1 MDKKI
6 FTIQIDGIEKS
17 YKDVL
22 SLVEALKL
30 MEDSNVRIATT
41 TQSTTEATDEQDKVT
56 KQYQSTLDR
65 IAKLE
70 EEATRQQ
77 IAATQTL
84 REKTAV
90 TQQEVKANNSAEGS
104 IKQMG
109 AQLSLLRREYDNLS
123 KEERENEDVGGKLLN
138 QIQEL
143 DAAFK
148 TAKESTG
155 RFQDSVG
162 NYAVAGKEMK
172 TQLKEIQAELAN
184 MLQNGIQPTDQAFLE
199 LAEQAGGLQDAI
211 GDAKAAIGK
220 FASDTRG
227 LDQVINV
234 GSSLTAVFGTAQG
247 VMSMFGESGEA
258 VAAQL
263 QKLQGVMA
271 TLQSLQTLQN
281 NISQQGT
288 LTNTLYLKGLK
299 LLGLE
304 KKKDVAAT
312 AASTAAQGANTVA
325 TGAAT
330 VATKTFSK
338 ALIATGIG
346 AIVVLLGLL
355 IANFSEIKDWFLKLI
370 GPIDGFKATLMGI
383 GSVIVNYIVSPFK
396 ALFKMMKGDFSGA
409 VDEFKKG
416 FDVMGNYSAG
426 KNAQMAKD
434 TAERNRK
441 FVEGA
446 LATTDTLI
454 KNNEAKYGSDYK
466 YTEEGKK
473 MYQKYYA
480 YQLSLAKDDK
490 EKFAEIQREK
500 WAFDKELNDKQKE
513 AEKKKAEDA
522 KKAAEDAKKI
532 ADERKK
538 TLEDYKK
545 SLESFNKDTYTLSIT
560 NEEKLIESQKK
571 VAKTS
576 DDLALAYGK
585 EYELLKQ
592 KNEDEKQEVEKQAE
606 ELLKKAEKLKQDTTA
621 ITASK
626 NERLKEL
633 EEKRTAD
640 LLAIETEKVD
650 AIKKLKDDA
659 DKKVLDDRK
668 TALDSELKLINSQ
681 YTSIQDL
688 TKQAVKRTGKFDL
701 IDVDATKENYKK
713 INNELAKYLDN
724 LSSSKDRIS
733 KYYDDMAN
741 IYSKDSQEY
750 KDLQDKKKAALDD
763 IESKTKVVNKN
774 MEDNTQASTQTQQ
787 EYFSDL
793 YEKMGATFEA
803 VNELMSGAF
812 DAAQSIFEMQLEEA
826 QAKLDEVSEKYDE
839 AVEKKE
845 ESNQRLAELEEEAKT
860 ATGGRAQVVQ
870 EQISREMENN
880 KELAIQ
886 EKELAKEK
894 EKREKEVAKI
904 EKKQKKTQLAQN
916 LVTGI
921 AQTAL
926 GVTQAL
932 GSYPPPIS
940 FVMAALVGAMGA
952 VNTGIIAAQMSKLE
966 DGGLLNGKRHKEG
979 GMRVEGTNIEVEGG
993 EYVINRTST
1002 QKNLG
1007 LIEYINTS
1015 RKEVQMN
1022 DVVSYFNNNKSFS
1035 SNFISSKNTSSSLIS
1050 GSTITAAPVFIQQYE
1065 SGGQLANLDTV
1076 GAATSTD
1083 NRILDALNNINF
1095 QPSVSVKEI
1104 QDVQNRMTSV
1114 RELAGAT
1121 N

>member
-6 FTIQIDGIEKS
+6 FVIQIDGIEKS
-17 YKDVL
+17 YKDIL

-30 MEDSNVRIATT
+30 MEDSNMKIATT
-41 TQSTTEATDEQDKVT
+41 TQSTTEATEEQDKVQ
-56 KQYQSTLDR
+56 KQYQDTLNR

-70 EEATRQQ
+70 EDATKQQ

-84 REKTAV
+84 REKTAI
-90 TQQEVKANNSAEGS
+90 TQQEVKVNTAAEGS
-104 IKQMG
+104 VKQMG
-109 AQLSLLRREYDNLS
+109 AQLSLLRRQYDNLS
-123 KEERENEDVGGKLLN
+123 KSERENEDVGGKLLK
-138 QIQEL
+138 QIQAL
-143 DAAFK
+143 DEEFK
-148 TAKESTG
+148 AAKESTG

-162 NYAVAGKEMK
+162 NYAIAGKEMK
-172 TQLKEIQAELAN
+172 TQLKDMQAELAN
-184 MLQNGIQPTDQAFLE
+184 MLQNGIQPTDQAFLD
-199 LAEQAGGLQDAI
+199 LAEQAGALQDAI

-258 VAAQL
+258 VAQQI
-263 QKLQGVMA
+263 QKLQGVMT

-281 NISQQGT
+281 NLSQQGT
-288 LTNTLYLKGLK
+288 LSNTLYTKALK
-299 LLGLE
+299 LLGLGH
-304 KKKDVAAT
+304 KQNAAALAT
-312 AASTAAQGANTVA
+312 ETAAQGASTVA
-325 TGAAT
+325 TNTAT
-330 VATKTFSK
+330 VATKGFSK

-370 GPIDGFKATLMGI
+370 APIDGFKAALMGI
-383 GSVIVNYIVSPFK
+383 GSVVVNYIVAPFK
-396 ALFKMMKGDFSGA
+396 ALFKLMKGDFSGA

-416 FDVMGNYSAG
+416 FDVMGNYAEG
-426 KNAQMAKD
+426 KNASIAASN
-434 TAERNRK
+434 AERNKK

-446 LATTDTLI
+446 LQTTDTLI

-473 MYQKYYA
+473 LYQKYYA

-500 WAFDKELNDKQKE
+500 WAFDRDINEKQKE
-513 AEKKKAEDA
+513 AAKKKSEDA

-532 ADERKK
+532 SDERKK
-538 TLEDYKK
+538 SLEDYKK
-545 SLESFNKDTYTLSIT
+545 SLDSFNKDTYALSIA
-560 NEEKLIESQKK
+560 NEEKLIAAQKK
-571 VAKTS
+571 AAKTS
-576 DDLALAYGK
+576 DEVALAYDK
-585 EYELLKQ
+585 EGELLKQ
-592 KNEDEKQEVEKQAE
+592 KNEDEKNAIEKQTE
-606 ELLKKAEKLKQDTTA
+606 ELLKKAEKLKQDTTK
-621 ITASK
+621 ITEAK
-626 NERLKEL
+626 NVRLKEL
-633 EEKRTAD
+633 EEKQTAD
-640 LLAIETEKVD
+640 LIAIETEKAE

-659 DKKVLDDRK
+659 DKKILEDK
-668 TALDSELKLINSQ
+668 KAALDSELKLINSQ

-688 TKQAVKRTGKFDL
+688 TKQAVKKSGKFDL

-713 INNELAKYLDN
+713 INNELSKYLDN

-763 IESKTKVVNKN
+763 IEGKVKVVNKN

-787 EYFSDL
+787 DYFSDL
-793 YEKMGATFEA
+793 SAKMGEAFEA
-803 VNELMSGAF
+803 VNEIMSGAF

-845 ESNQRLAELEEEAKT
+845 ESNARLAELEEEAKT

-916 LVTGI
+916 LITGV

-932 GSYPPPIS
+932 GAYPPPIS
-940 FVMAALVGAMGA
+940 FVMAALVGALGA
-952 VNTGIIAAQMSKLE
+952 VNTGIIAAQMAKLE
-966 DGGLLNGKRHKEG
+966 DGGLLSGKRHSEG
-979 GMRVEGTNIEVEGG
+979 GIPVGNTGIEVEGG
-993 EYVINRTST
+993 EYVVNRVST
-1002 QKNLG
+1002 LKNLG

-1015 RKEVQMN
+1015 RKEVQLN
-1022 DVVSYFNNNKSFS
+1022 DVVSYFGKG
-1035 SNFISSKNTSSSLIS
+1035 TS
-1050 GSTITAAPVFIQQYE
+1050 ITPAPTFKVQYE
-1065 SGGQLANLDTV
+1065 AGGQLTNIDTV
-1076 GAATSTD
+1076 NAATSTD
-1083 NRILDALNNINF
+1083 NRILDALNSIDF
-1095 QPSVSVKEI
+1095 KPSVSVKEI
-1104 QDVQNRMTSV
+1104 QDVQSRMTSV
-1114 RELAGAT
+1114 RELAGAS

>member
-6 FTIQIDGIEKS
+6 FTIVIDGIEKS

-22 SLVEALKL
+22 SLSEVLKQL
-30 MEDSNVRIATT
+30 EDSNVRIATT
-41 TQSTTEATDEQDKVT
+41 TQSTTEATEAQDKAQ
-56 KQYQSTLDR
+56 KQYQDTLNR

-70 EEATRQQ
+70 EDATRQQ

-84 REKTAV
+84 RERKSV
-90 TQQEVKANNSAEGS
+90 IEQEVKVNTANEGS

-109 AQLSLLRREYDNLS
+109 AQLSLLRKQYDSLS
-123 KEERENEDVGGKLLN
+123 KSERESEKVGGKLLN

-143 DAAFK
+143 DAAYK
-148 TAKESTG
+148 EAKESTG

-162 NYAVAGKEMK
+162 NYEKA
-172 TQLKEIQAELAN
+172 TQSLV
-184 MLQNGIQPTDQAFLE
+184 
-199 LAEQAGGLQDAI
+199 EQAGEFKRGVGELEDQLALLISQGVSPTSEQFQELAKQAGEAKRAVNEAAATVDTYASSAKGLT
-211 GDAKAAIGK
+211 
-220 FASDTRG
+220 S
-227 LDQVINV
+227 VINV
-234 GSSLTAVFGTAQG
+234 GESLTAAFGTATG
-247 VMSMFGESGEA
+247 VMSMFGVSGEE
-258 VAAQL
+258 VALQI

-271 TLQSLQTLQN
+271 TLQSLQVLQE
-281 NISQQGT
+281 NITKKGT
-288 LTNTLYLKGLK
+288 ATNLLYSKVLGI
-299 LLGLE
+299 LGLGH
-304 KKKDVAAT
+304 KQNAAALAT
-312 AASTAAQGANTVA
+312 ETAAQGASTVA
-325 TGAAT
+325 TNTAT
-330 VATKTFSK
+330 VATKGFSK

-370 GPIDGFKATLMGI
+370 APIDGFKAALMGI
-383 GSVIVNYIVSPFK
+383 GSVVVNYIVAPFK
-396 ALFKMMKGDFSGA
+396 TLFKLMKGDFSGA

-434 TAERNRK
+434 VAERNKK

-446 LATTDTLI
+446 LQTTDTLI

-473 MYQKYYA
+473 LYQKYYA

-500 WAFDKELNDKQKE
+500 WAFDRELNEKQKE
-513 AEKKKAEDA
+513 AAKKKAEDA

-532 ADERKK
+532 SDERKK
-538 TLEDYKK
+538 ALEDYKK
-545 SLESFNKDTYTLSIT
+545 SLDSFNKDTYALSIA
-560 NEEKLIESQKK
+560 NEEKLIAAQKK
-571 VAKTS
+571 AAKTS
-576 DDLALAYGK
+576 DEVALAYGK
-585 EYELLKQ
+585 EGELLKQ
-592 KNEDEKQEVEKQAE
+592 KNEDGKKKVEEQYS
-606 ELLKKAEKLKQDTTA
+606 ELIKKAEKLKQDTTK
-621 ITASK
+621 ITEAK
-626 NERLKEL
+626 NARLKEL
-633 EEKRTAD
+633 EETQKAD
-640 LLAIETEKVD
+640 LVTLETEKTE
-650 AIKKLKDDA
+650 AINKINEDTKK
-659 DKKVLDDRK
+659 KKIEETQK
-668 TALDSELKLINSQ
+668 ALDSELKLMNSH

-688 TKQAVKRTGKFDL
+688 TKQAVKRTGKLDL
-701 IDVDATKENYKK
+701 IDVKATKENYKK
-713 INNELAKYLDN
+713 IGEELNKYLDN
-724 LSSSKDRIS
+724 LNSSKDRIS
-733 KYYDDMAN
+733 KYYDDMAGV
-741 IYSKDSQEY
+741 YSKDSQEF
-750 KDLQDKKKAALDD
+750 KDLQDKKQAALNDV
-763 IESKTKVVNKN
+763 ESKIKVTNKN
-774 MEDNTQASTQTQQ
+774 IEDNTQASTQSQQ
-787 EYFSDL
+787 QYYSDL
-793 YEKMGATFEA
+793 GEKMAKAFES
-803 VNELMSGAF
+803 VNELLSGAF

-845 ESNQRLAELEEEAKT
+845 ESNARLAELEEEAKT

-916 LVTGI
+916 LITGV

-932 GSYPPPIS
+932 GAYPPPIS
-940 FVMAALVGAMGA
+940 FVMAALVGALGA
-952 VNTGIIAAQMSKLE
+952 VNTGIIAAQMAKLE
-966 DGGLLNGKRHKEG
+966 DGGLLNGKRHSNG

-1015 RKEVQMN
+1015 RKEVQLN
-1022 DVVSYFNNNKSFS
+1022 DVVSFFGKGTSITPAP
-1035 SNFISSKNTSSSLIS
+1035 NFK
-1050 GSTITAAPVFIQQYE
+1050 VQYE
-1065 SGGQLANLDTV
+1065 AGGQLTNIDTV
-1076 GAATSTD
+1076 NAATSTD
-1083 NRILDALNNINF
+1083 NRILDALNSIDF
-1095 QPSVSVKEI
+1095 KPSVSVKEI
-1104 QDVQNRMTSV
+1104 QDVQSRMTSV
-1114 RELAGAT
+1114 RELAGAS